1 MHKDHRPA
9 CHAFRLEKVKGLP
22 RARAVFDPLLR
33 PRTQT
38 FAKGFGLLL
47 PTGRIGICT
56 LDMGCVGIG
65 IIQLHGADPLNV
77 NWTIIPIVALGSQ
90 TNSRRMH
97 MTAST
102 TDLKSMLKDPS
113 LLETRAYIGGKWVD
127 GEDGTF
133 DVTNPSRGDVVA
145 KVANLSR
152 AQVAGAIAQAEA
164 AQKEWAKWTGKER
177 AAVMRKWFDL
187 MMANQ
192 DDLGMILTAEQG
204 KPLAEAKGEIAYG
217 ASFIEF
223 FGEQAKRIYGETIP
237 GHQRDKRITVI
248 KQPIGVAASITPWN
262 FPNAMITRKAA
273 PALAAGCAFVARP
286 AAETPLSAI
295 VMGVL
300 AERAGIPAGVFNVVP
315 SSSSSAI
322 GKEFC
327 ENPAVRKLTFT
338 GSTEVGR
345 ILMKQAAD
353 QVMKCSMELGGN
365 APFIVF
371 DDADL
376 DAAVEGAILCK
387 FRNNG
392 QTCVC
397 ANRIYVQAGVYDA
410 FAAKLVKAVEK
421 LKVGDGFEEGVAL
434 GPLINPAAGEKVKEH
449 IDDAKAKGATIAL
462 GANGAMDGN
471 FLAPTI
477 MTGVTQDMKVAQEET
492 FGPLAPLFK
501 FDTEDDV
508 IAMANDTIFGLASY
522 FYAKDLSRV
531 YKVAE
536 ALEYGIVGVNTG
548 LISTEVAPFGGV
560 KQSGLGREGSHHGI
574 EDYLEMKYI
583 CMSV

>member
-1 MHKDHRPA
+1 MKDFPA
-9 CHAFRLEKVKGLP
+9 
-22 RARAVFDPLLR
+22 
-33 PRTQT
+33 
-38 FAKGFGLLL
+38 
-47 PTGRIGICT
+47 
-56 LDMGCVGIG
+56 
-65 IIQLHGADPLNV
+65 
-77 NWTIIPIVALGSQ
+77 
-90 TNSRRMH
+90 TN
-97 MTAST
+97 
-102 TDLKSMLKDPS
+102 LKSLLKDPS
-113 LLETRAYIGGKWVD
+113 LLETRAYIGGAWVD

-133 DVTNPSRGDVVA
+133 DVTNPARGDVIA
-145 KVANLSR
+145 QVANVSR
-152 AQVAGAIAQAEA
+152 AQVAGAIAQAES
-164 AQKEWAKWTGKER
+164 AQKDWASWTGKER
-177 AAVMRKWFDL
+177 AGVLRKWFDL
-187 MMANQ
+187 MMENA
-192 DDLGMILTAEQG
+192 DDLATILTAEQG
-204 KPLAEAKGEIAYG
+204 KPLAEAKGEITYG

-223 FGEQAKRIYGETIP
+223 MGEQAKRVYGETIP
-237 GHQRDKRITVI
+237 GHQRDKRITVL

-273 PALAAGCAFVARP
+273 PALAVGCSFVARP
-286 AAETPLSAI
+286 AMETPLSAL

-315 SSSSSAI
+315 SASASEV

-327 ENPAVRKLTFT
+327 ENPTVRKLTFT

-345 ILMKQAAD
+345 ILLKQAAD

-410 FAAKLVKAVEK
+410 FADKLKVRVAEM
-421 LKVGDGFEEGVAL
+421 KVGDGLEDGTDL
-434 GPLINPAAGEKVKEH
+434 GPLISTDAATKVQEH
-449 IDDAKAKGATIAL
+449 IKDAIGKGAEAIL
-462 GANGAMDGN
+462 GSAQNDMDGT
-471 FLAPTI
+471 FFAPTI
-477 MTGVTQDMKVAQEET
+477 LTGVTQDMQVAQEET

-501 FDTEDDV
+501 FDDEDEV

-548 LISTEVAPFGGV
+548 IISTELGPFGGV

-574 EDYLEMKYI
+574 EDFLEMKYV

>member
-1 MHKDHRPA
+1 MTD
-9 CHAFRLEKVKGLP
+9 
-22 RARAVFDPLLR
+22 
-33 PRTQT
+33 
-38 FAKGFGLLL
+38 AK
-47 PTGRIGICT
+47 
-56 LDMGCVGIG
+56 
-65 IIQLHGADPLNV
+65 
-77 NWTIIPIVALGSQ
+77 
-90 TNSRRMH
+90 
-97 MTAST
+97 
-102 TDLKSMLKDPS
+102 TDLKSLLKDPS
-113 LLETRAYIGGKWVD
+113 LLETRAYIGGQWVD
-127 GEDGTF
+127 GDDGTF
-133 DVTNPSRGDVVA
+133 DVTNPARGDVIAQVA
-145 KVANLSR
+145 DLSR
-152 AQVAGAIAQAEA
+152 AQVAGAIAQAEK
-164 AQKEWAKWTGKER
+164 AQKDWATWTGKER

-187 MMANQ
+187 MMENQ
-192 DDLGMILTAEQG
+192 DDLGTILTAEQG

-223 FGEQAKRIYGETIP
+223 FGEEAKRIYGEMIP
-237 GHQRDKRITVI
+237 GHQRDKRIMVM

-273 PALAAGCAFVARP
+273 PALAAGCSFVARP

-300 AERAGIPAGVFNVVP
+300 AERAGIPAGVFNVLP
-315 SSSSSAI
+315 SSSSSAV

-345 ILMKQAAD
+345 ILLKQAAD

-376 DAAVEGAILCK
+376 DAAVEGAIMCK

-410 FAAKLVKAVEK
+410 FAAKLKDRVSKM
-421 LKVGDGFEEGVAL
+421 KVGDGLEEGTDL
-434 GPLINPAAGEKVKEH
+434 GPLINPEASDKVREH
-449 IDDAKAKGATIAL
+449 IKDAVD
-462 GANGAMDGN
+462 NGAEIILGNAKDDMGGN
-471 FLAPTI
+471 FFGPTI
-477 MTGVTQDMKVAQEET
+477 VTGVTQDMKVAKEET

-501 FDTEDDV
+501 FDSVDDV

-548 LISTEVAPFGGV
+548 IISTELAPFGGV

-574 EDYLEMKYI
+574 EDYLEMKYV
-583 CMSV
+583 CLSV

>member
-1 MHKDHRPA
+1 MTD
-9 CHAFRLEKVKGLP
+9 
-22 RARAVFDPLLR
+22 
-33 PRTQT
+33 
-38 FAKGFGLLL
+38 AK
-47 PTGRIGICT
+47 
-56 LDMGCVGIG
+56 
-65 IIQLHGADPLNV
+65 
-77 NWTIIPIVALGSQ
+77 
-90 TNSRRMH
+90 
-97 MTAST
+97 

-113 LLETRAYIGGKWVD
+113 LLETRAYIGGEWVD
-127 GEDGTF
+127 GDHGTF
-133 DVTNPSRGDVVA
+133 DVVNPARGDVIA

-152 AQVAGAIAQAEA
+152 AQVAGAIAQAEK
-164 AQKEWAKWTGKER
+164 AQKEWASWTGKER
-177 AAVMRKWFDL
+177 AGVMRKWFDL
-187 MMANQ
+187 MMENQ
-192 DDLGMILTAEQG
+192 DDRGAILTAEQG
-204 KPLAEAKGEIAYG
+204 KPLGEAKGEIAYG

-223 FGEQAKRIYGETIP
+223 FGEEAKRVYGETIP

-300 AERAGIPAGVFNVVP
+300 AERAGIPAGVFNVLP
-315 SSSSSAI
+315 SSSSSAV

-345 ILMKQAAD
+345 ILLKQAAD

-410 FAAKLVKAVEK
+410 FAEKLKARVEK
-421 LKVGDGFEEGVAL
+421 MKVGDGFEDGVEL
-434 GPLINPAAGEKVKEH
+434 GPLINGDASEKVKEH
-449 IDDAKAKGATIAL
+449 VEDAVSKGAEILL
-462 GANGAMDGN
+462 GSKEEQMEGN

-477 MTGVTQDMKVAQEET
+477 ITGVTQDMKVSKEET

-501 FDTEDDV
+501 FDNEDDV
-508 IAMANDTIFGLASY
+508 IEMANDTIFGLASY

-548 LISTEVAPFGGV
+548 IISTEVAPFGGV

>member
-1 MHKDHRPA
+1 MKDFPA
-9 CHAFRLEKVKGLP
+9 
-22 RARAVFDPLLR
+22 
-33 PRTQT
+33 
-38 FAKGFGLLL
+38 
-47 PTGRIGICT
+47 
-56 LDMGCVGIG
+56 
-65 IIQLHGADPLNV
+65 
-77 NWTIIPIVALGSQ
+77 
-90 TNSRRMH
+90 TN
-97 MTAST
+97 
-102 TDLKSMLKDPS
+102 LKSLLKDPS
-113 LLETRAYIGGKWVD
+113 LMETRAYIGGMWVD
-127 GEDGTF
+127 GDNGTF
-133 DVTNPSRGDVVA
+133 DVTNPARGDVIAQVA
-145 KVANLSR
+145 DLSR
-152 AQVAGAIAQAEA
+152 AQVAGAIAQAET

-177 AAVMRKWFDL
+177 ANTMRKWFDL
-187 MMANQ
+187 MMEHA
-192 DDLGMILTAEQG
+192 DDLATILTAEQG
-204 KPLAEAKGEIAYG
+204 KPHAEAKGEIGYG

-223 FGEQAKRIYGETIP
+223 MGEQAKRIYGETIP
-237 GHQRDKRITVI
+237 GHQRDKRITVL

-273 PALAAGCAFVARP
+273 PALAVGCSFVARP
-286 AAETPLSAI
+286 AKETPLSAI
-295 VMGVL
+295 AMRVL
-300 AERAGIPAGVFNVVP
+300 AERAGIPAGVFNVVT
-315 SSSSSAI
+315 SSSASEI

-327 ENPAVRKLTFT
+327 ENPGVRKLTFT

-345 ILMKQAAD
+345 ILLKQAAD

-376 DAAVEGAILCK
+376 DAAVEGAMMCK

-410 FAAKLVKAVEK
+410 FAAKLKAAVED
-421 LKVGDGFEEGVAL
+421 LQVGDGLESGITT
-434 GPLINPAAGEKVKEH
+434 GPLINAEAVDKVLEH
-449 IDDAKAKGATIAL
+449 MNDVVENGGAVLTGGKPHDL
-462 GANGAMDGN
+462 GGT
-471 FLAPTI
+471 FFEPTI
-477 MTGVTQDMKVAQEET
+477 VTGVTQNMKVAQEET

-501 FDTEDDV
+501 FENEDEV
-508 IAMANDTIFGLASY
+508 IAMANDTIFGLAAY

-531 YKVAE
+531 YKVSE

-548 LISTEVAPFGGV
+548 IISTEVGPFGGV